1 MERTSESGLP
11 VDPVY
16 DESKLTDFRPDEKLG
31 RPGKYPFTRGVYP
44 RMFPG
49 RPPAVRQYAAE
60 RVVVGVNR
68 FTADGEEPYR
78 PPRFDQALEA
88 EQAAR
93 LANLRMQRDG
103 TAVGHALSALKSTP
117 EGTGNVLYPLRD
129 ALRAGS
135 TLGEV
140 CDALRDVWGTGRPE
154 RI

>member
-1 MERTSESGLP
+1 MERTFESGFP

-31 RPGKYPFTRGVYP
+31 RPGRYPFTRGVHP
-44 RMFPG
+44 RMHVD
-49 RPPAVRQYAAE
+49 RPWPMRPHAGE
-60 RVVVGVNR
+60 RVGVGVNR
-68 FTADGEEPYR
+68 FTADGEELSR
-78 PPRFDQALEA
+78 PLRFDPALEA
-88 EQAAR
+88 EQAAG
-93 LANLRMQRDG
+93 LATCRKQRDDAAAG
-103 TAVGHALSALKSTP
+103 RALSALKSTP

-140 CDALRDVWGTGRPE
+140 CDALRDVWGTCRPE